1 MTHRSRPNPRN
12 PDPRKHGVSDA
23 HQARNAA
30 ARAKL
35 RRDQE
40 LDDVRALM
48 DTPEGRRFMWRLL
61 DRAGIYRTTFTG
73 NSASFFNEGMRNLGL
88 IFVADVHE
96 VCPEQYT
103 RMLAEARA
111 DLQAEQTENQHQAGD
126 ERTPDDD

>member
-1 MTHRSRPNPRN
+1 MSQRPRPRPRD
-12 PDPRKHGVSDA
+12 PDPQKRGVSDA
-23 HQARNAA
+23 GQARTAA

-48 DTPEGRRFMWRLL
+48 DLPAGRRFMWRLL
-61 DRAGIYRTTFTG
+61 ERAGIYRTTFTG
-73 NSASFFNEGMRNLGL
+73 NSATFFNEGMRNLGL

-96 VCPEQYT
+96 ACPEQYT

-111 DLQAEQTENQHQAGD
+111 DLQADQTENQHQAGD
-126 ERTPDDD
+126 ERTSDDD